1 MQKTIIAFLMLVIT
15 GSLAAQNNPLW
26 MRYPAISPDGNEI
39 VFSYKGDLYK
49 VAADGGNAIP
59 LTMHEAHDYQPVWSR
74 DGKKIAFAS
83 DRFGNFDVFVIS
95 SNGGEAT
102 RLTYHSSND
111 YPFDFSIDNS
121 QVLFGS
127 ARHTVNTNVRF
138 PRGNLFLQ
146 TYTVPVNGGRSVL
159 LSATG
164 MEHAQYN
171 SNGTSIV
178 YQDRKGTED
187 PWRKHQTS
195 SLTRDVWKFDIKE
208 NTYTQLSDYIGED
221 REPLFSNDDQSIYYL
236 SEKNGTQNIFK
247 RTVDGKKETQISS
260 FKDHPVR
267 HLTRSNNNSL
277 CFSWN
282 GEIYLIKND
291 GSPKKIS
298 ININADVKSNT
309 EQILPVNASNGDY
322 AVSPNG
328 KELAFIFRGEVFVT
342 SVEGGITKRI
352 TNTPQQER
360 MVEFSADGKSIFY
373 STERNGSWDIYKSS
387 IVRKEEPYFYASTS
401 LKEEAVLASDK
412 EEFQPSI
419 SPDGKELAY
428 LEDRNT
434 VRVYNLENKL
444 SRTILPAGMNFS
456 YSDGDQSFKWSL
468 DSKWLAIR
476 SGKGRYGSSEVVL
489 YKVDGTDKTGVDLT
503 QSGFQDGGQVFALDG
518 KALLWASDKYG
529 KRPLAYQGARE
540 TDISIMFFD
549 QDSYDRFRLTKEE
562 YALIK
567 EKDDKTKKDSAWKI
581 KDSIAKKQ
589 WLPDFKNIDDRK
601 IRLTQNSMVIG
612 SFALS
617 SDGSKLWYTATTEK
631 NTDLW
636 ELNTRTRETKIIT
649 RVANGAGFIS
659 SVDGKSLYL
668 NSAQG
673 FAKLETESGKITPIT
688 IRGEMVLNPA
698 GERAYIF
705 EHAWR
710 QVKKKFYDPNLHGV
724 NWEMYKMA
732 YSKMLPHINNNY
744 DFQELLSEMLGE
756 LNASHTGGR
765 FSPQNPSGD
774 QTASLGLFYDEFLG
788 GDGLKITEV
797 ITNGPADWANSKIKA
812 GMVIEK
818 IDGEAI
824 TASKDWA
831 QLLNRKA
838 GNNVLVTVSDK
849 ATNARF
855 EEVIKPINGAAEQA
869 LLYTRWVNTMRK
881 MVEELSGGK
890 VGYVHVQ
897 GMNDASYRTVYE
909 EVLGRNAEKEA
920 LIVDTRFNGGGW
932 LHEDLSNFLNGKNY
946 ISFKPYGFS
955 ATGGEPQG
963 KWYKP
968 SCVLMSESN
977 YSDAH
982 TFPYAY
988 RAKEIG
994 KLIGMPVPGTSTSV
1008 WWETQIDPTMVF
1020 GIPMI
1025 GNYGVKEQRALENFQ
1040 LEPDVKVTLPYN
1052 ALINGKDTQ
1061 IEAAVKEMLKT
1072 IKK

>member
-1 MQKTIIAFLMLVIT
+1 
-15 GSLAAQNNPLW
+15 
-26 MRYPAISPDGNEI
+26 
-39 VFSYKGDLYK
+39 
-49 VAADGGNAIP
+49 
-59 LTMHEAHDYQPVWSR
+59 
-74 DGKKIAFAS
+74 
-83 DRFGNFDVFVIS
+83 
-95 SNGGEAT
+95 
-102 RLTYHSSND
+102 
-111 YPFDFSIDNS
+111 
-121 QVLFGS
+121 
-127 ARHTVNTNVRF
+127 
-138 PRGNLFLQ
+138 
-146 TYTVPVNGGRSVL
+146 
-159 LSATG
+159 

-171 SNGTSIV
+171 SNGSSII

-221 REPLFSNDDQSIYYL
+221 REPLFSNDDQYVYYL
-236 SEKNGTQNIFK
+236 SEKKGSQNIFK
-247 RTVDGKKETQISS
+247 RSINGKTETQISF

-282 GEIYLIKND
+282 GEIYTINND
-291 GSPKKIS
+291 GSPKKVN
-298 ININADVKSNT
+298 INISADIKANT
-309 EQILPVNASNGDY
+309 EQIVSVNASNGDY

-342 SVEGGITKRI
+342 SVDGGITKRI

-360 MVEFSADGKSIFY
+360 MVDFSKDGKSIFY

-387 IVRKEEPYFYASTS
+387 IVRKDEAYFYASTI
-401 LKEEAVLASDK
+401 LKEEAILATDK

-434 VRVYNLENKL
+434 VRVYNLDNKS

-456 YSDGDQSFKWSL
+456 YADGDQYYKWSL

-476 SGKGRYGSSEVVL
+476 SGKGRYGSSEVVM
-489 YKVDGTDKTGVDLT
+489 YKVDGSDKTGVDLT
-503 QSGFQDGGQVFALDG
+503 QSGFQDGGQLFALEG
-518 KALLWASDKYG
+518 KALVWATDKYG

-540 TDISIMFFD
+540 TDVSIMFFD
-549 QDSYDRFRLTKEE
+549 QDSYDKFRLSKEE
-562 YALIK
+562 YALLK
-567 EKDDKTKKDSAWKI
+567 EKDDNIKKDSAWKVNN
-581 KDSIAKKQ
+581 SIANKQ

-617 SDGSKLWYTATTEK
+617 ADGSKLWYTATTEK

-649 RVANGAGFIS
+649 RVSNGTGFIS
-659 SVDGKSLYL
+659 STDGKSLYL

-673 FAKLETESGKITPIT
+673 FAKLETETGKIAPIS

-732 YSKMLPHINNNY
+732 YIKMLPHINNNY

-765 FSPQNPSGD
+765 FSPQNPTGD
-774 QTASLGLFYDEFLG
+774 QTASLGMFYDEFSG

-797 ITNGPADWANSKIKA
+797 ITNGPTDLANSKIKA
-812 GMVIEK
+812 GMIIEK

-824 TASKDWA
+824 TATKDWN

-838 GNNVLVTVSDK
+838 GSNVLLSVLDQTGN
-849 ATNARF
+849 TRF
-855 EEVIKPINGAAEQA
+855 EEVVKPINGSAEQA
-869 LLYTRWVNTMRK
+869 LLYNRWVNTMRK

-909 EVLGRNAEKEA
+909 EVLGRNAEKDA

-1040 LEPDVKVTLPYN
+1040 LEPDIKVTLPYK
-1052 ALINGKDTQ
+1052 AFINGKDTQ

-1072 IKK
+1072 IK

>member
-1 MQKTIIAFLMLVIT
+1 MQKTILAFLLLVIT
-15 GSLAAQNNPLW
+15 GSLTAQNNPLW

-49 VAADGGNAIP
+49 VAADGGNAVP

-74 DGKKIAFAS
+74 DGEKIAFAS

-146 TYTVPVNGGRSVL
+146 TYTVPVTGGRSIL

-221 REPLFSNDDQSIYYL
+221 REPLFSNDDQFIYYL
-236 SEKNGTQNIFK
+236 SEKNGSQNIFK
-247 RTVDGKKETQISS
+247 RSVDGKKETQISS

-282 GEIYLIKND
+282 GEIYTIKND
-291 GSPKKIS
+291 GNPKKLT
-298 ININADVKSNT
+298 ININADIKSNT

-342 SVEGGITKRI
+342 SVEGAITKRI

-360 MVEFSADGKSIFY
+360 MVEFSKDGKSIFY

-401 LKEEAVLASDK
+401 IKEDAVLASEK

-434 VRVYNLENKL
+434 VRVYNLENKS

-476 SGKGRYGSSEVVL
+476 SGKGRYGSSEVVM
-489 YKVDGTDKTGVDLT
+489 YKVDGSDKTGVDLT
-503 QSGFQDGGQVFALDG
+503 QSGFQDGGQLFALDG

-540 TDISIMFFD
+540 TDISILFFD
-549 QDSYDRFRLTKEE
+549 QDTYDKFRLTKEE
-562 YALIK
+562 YALLK
-567 EKDDKTKKDSAWKI
+567 EKDDKIKKDSAWKI

-649 RVANGAGFIS
+649 RVANGAGFVS
-659 SVDGKSLYL
+659 SSDGKSLYL
-668 NSAQG
+668 NSSQG
-673 FAKLETESGKITPIT
+673 FAKLETETGKITPIS
-688 IRGEMVLNPA
+688 IRSEMVLNPA

-724 NWEMYKMA
+724 NWEMYKTA

-765 FSPQNPSGD
+765 YSPQNPSGD
-774 QTASLGLFYDEFLG
+774 QTASLGLFYDEFAG
-788 GDGLKITEV
+788 GDGLIITEV

-824 TASKDWA
+824 TATKDWS

-838 GNNVLVTVSDK
+838 GTNVLVSVFDK
-849 ATNARF
+849 MTNARF
-855 EEVIKPINGAAEQA
+855 EEVIKPMNSAAEQA
-869 LLYTRWVNTMRK
+869 LLYTRWVNNMRK

-1040 LEPDVKVTLPYN
+1040 LEPDIKVTLPYKSF
-1052 ALINGKDTQ
+1052 INGKDTQ
-1061 IEAAVKEMLKT
+1061 IEAAVNEMLKT

>member
-1 MQKTIIAFLMLVIT
+1 MQKTIIAFFVLVLT
-15 GSLAAQNNPLW
+15 NSVSAQKNPLW
-26 MRYPAISPDGNEI
+26 LRYPAISPDGTTI
-39 VFSYKGDLYK
+39 VFSYQGDLYK
-49 VAADGGNAIP
+49 VGAEGGNALP

-74 DGKKIAFAS
+74 DGNKIAFAS

-95 SNGGEAT
+95 ASGGEAT

-146 TYTVPVNGGRSVL
+146 TYTVPVTGGRSVL

-171 SNGTSIV
+171 SNGSSII

-208 NTYTQLSDYIGED
+208 NTYRQLSDYIGED
-221 REPLFSNDDQSIYYL
+221 REPLFSNDDQYVYYL
-236 SEKNGTQNIFK
+236 SEKKGSQNIFK
-247 RTVDGKKETQISS
+247 RSINGKTETQISF

-282 GEIYLIKND
+282 GEIYTINND
-291 GSPKKIS
+291 GSPKKVN
-298 ININADVKSNT
+298 INISADIKANT
-309 EQILPVNASNGDY
+309 EQIVSVNASNGDY

-342 SVEGGITKRI
+342 SVDGGITKRI

-360 MVEFSADGKSIFY
+360 MVDFSKDGKSIFY

-387 IVRKEEPYFYASTS
+387 IVRKDEAYFYASTI
-401 LKEEAVLASDK
+401 LKEEAILATDK

-434 VRVYNLENKL
+434 VRVYNLDNKS

-456 YSDGDQSFKWSL
+456 YADGDQYYKWSL

-476 SGKGRYGSSEVVL
+476 SGKGRYGSSEVVM
-489 YKVDGTDKTGVDLT
+489 YKVDGSDKTGVDLT
-503 QSGFQDGGQVFALDG
+503 QSGFQDGGQLFALEG
-518 KALLWASDKYG
+518 KALVWATDKYG

-540 TDISIMFFD
+540 TDVSIMFFD
-549 QDSYDRFRLTKEE
+549 QDSYDKFRLSKEE
-562 YALIK
+562 YALLK
-567 EKDDKTKKDSAWKI
+567 EKDDNIKKDSAWKVNN
-581 KDSIAKKQ
+581 SIANKQ

-617 SDGSKLWYTATTEK
+617 ADGSKLWYTATTEK

-649 RVANGAGFIS
+649 RVSNGTGFIS
-659 SVDGKSLYL
+659 STDGKSLYL

-673 FAKLETESGKITPIT
+673 FAKLETETGKIAPIS

-732 YSKMLPHINNNY
+732 YIKMLPHINNNY

-765 FSPQNPSGD
+765 FSPQNPTGD
-774 QTASLGLFYDEFLG
+774 QTASLGMFYDEFSG

-797 ITNGPADWANSKIKA
+797 ITNGPTDLANSKIKA
-812 GMVIEK
+812 GMIIEK

-824 TASKDWA
+824 TATKDWN

-838 GNNVLVTVSDK
+838 GSNVLLSVLDQTGN
-849 ATNARF
+849 TRF
-855 EEVIKPINGAAEQA
+855 EEVVKPINGSAEQA
-869 LLYTRWVNTMRK
+869 LLYNRWVNTMRK

-909 EVLGRNAEKEA
+909 EVLGRNAEKDA

-1040 LEPDVKVTLPYN
+1040 LEPDIKVTLPYK
-1052 ALINGKDTQ
+1052 AFINGKDTQ

-1072 IKK
+1072 IK

>member
-1 MQKTIIAFLMLVIT
+1 MQKTIIAFFVLVLT
-15 GSLAAQNNPLW
+15 SSLSAQKNPLW
-26 MRYPAISPDGNEI
+26 LRYPAISPDGTTI
-39 VFSYKGDLYK
+39 VFSYQGDLYK
-49 VAADGGNAIP
+49 VGAEGGNALP

-74 DGKKIAFAS
+74 DGNKIAFAS

-95 SNGGEAT
+95 ASGGEAT

-146 TYTVPVNGGRSVL
+146 TYTVPVTGGRSVL

-171 SNGTSIV
+171 SNGSSII

-221 REPLFSNDDQSIYYL
+221 REPLFSNDDQYVYYL
-236 SEKNGTQNIFK
+236 SEKKGSQNIFK
-247 RTVDGKKETQISS
+247 RSINGKTETQISF

-282 GEIYLIKND
+282 GEIYTINND
-291 GSPKKIS
+291 GSPKKVN
-298 ININADVKSNT
+298 INISADIKANT
-309 EQILPVNASNGDY
+309 EQIVSVNASNGDY

-342 SVEGGITKRI
+342 SVDGGITKRI

-360 MVEFSADGKSIFY
+360 MVDFSKDGKSIFY

-387 IVRKEEPYFYASTS
+387 IVRKDEAYFYASTI
-401 LKEEAVLASDK
+401 LKEEAILATDK

-434 VRVYNLENKL
+434 VRVYNLDNKS

-456 YSDGDQSFKWSL
+456 YADGDQYYKWSL

-476 SGKGRYGSSEVVL
+476 SGKGRYGSSEVVM
-489 YKVDGTDKTGVDLT
+489 YKVDGSDKTGVDLT
-503 QSGFQDGGQVFALDG
+503 QSGFQDGGQLFALEG
-518 KALLWASDKYG
+518 KALVWATDKYG

-540 TDISIMFFD
+540 TDVSIMFFD
-549 QDSYDRFRLTKEE
+549 QDSYDKFRLSKEE
-562 YALIK
+562 YALLK
-567 EKDDKTKKDSAWKI
+567 EKDDNIKKDSAWKVNN
-581 KDSIAKKQ
+581 SIANKQ

-617 SDGSKLWYTATTEK
+617 ADGSKLWYTATTEK

-649 RVANGAGFIS
+649 RVSNGTGFIS
-659 SVDGKSLYL
+659 STDGKSLYL

-673 FAKLETESGKITPIT
+673 FAKLETETGKIAPIS

-732 YSKMLPHINNNY
+732 YIKMLPHINNNY

-765 FSPQNPSGD
+765 FSPQNPTGD
-774 QTASLGLFYDEFLG
+774 QTASLGMFYDEFSG

-797 ITNGPADWANSKIKA
+797 ITNGPTDLANSKIKA
-812 GMVIEK
+812 GMIIEK

-824 TASKDWA
+824 TATKDWN

-838 GNNVLVTVSDK
+838 GSNVLLSVLDQTGN
-849 ATNARF
+849 TRF
-855 EEVIKPINGAAEQA
+855 EEVVKPINGSAEQA
-869 LLYTRWVNTMRK
+869 LLYNRWVNTMRK

-909 EVLGRNAEKEA
+909 EVLGRNAEKDA

-1040 LEPDVKVTLPYN
+1040 LEPDIKVTLPYK
-1052 ALINGKDTQ
+1052 AFINGKDTQ

-1072 IKK
+1072 IK

>member
-1 MQKTIIAFLMLVIT
+1 MQKTIIAFFVLVLT
-15 GSLAAQNNPLW
+15 NSVSAQKNPLW
-26 MRYPAISPDGNEI
+26 LRYPAISPDGTTI
-39 VFSYKGDLYK
+39 VFSYQGDLYK
-49 VAADGGNAIP
+49 VGADGGNALP

-74 DGKKIAFAS
+74 DGNKIAFAS

-95 SNGGEAT
+95 ASGGEAT

-146 TYTVPVNGGRSVL
+146 TYTVPVTGGRSVL

-171 SNGTSIV
+171 SNGSSII

-221 REPLFSNDDQSIYYL
+221 REPLFSNDDQYVYYL
-236 SEKNGTQNIFK
+236 SEKKGSQNIFK
-247 RTVDGKKETQISS
+247 RSINGKTETQISF

-282 GEIYLIKND
+282 GEIYTINND
-291 GSPKKIS
+291 GSPKKVN
-298 ININADVKSNT
+298 INISADIKANT
-309 EQILPVNASNGDY
+309 EQIVSVNASNGDY

-342 SVEGGITKRI
+342 SVDGGITKRI

-360 MVEFSADGKSIFY
+360 MVDFSKDGKSIFY

-387 IVRKEEPYFYASTS
+387 IVRKDEAYFYASTI
-401 LKEEAVLASDK
+401 LKEEAILATDK

-434 VRVYNLENKL
+434 VRVYNLDNKS

-456 YSDGDQSFKWSL
+456 YADGDQYYKWSL

-476 SGKGRYGSSEVVL
+476 SGKGRYGSSEVVM
-489 YKVDGTDKTGVDLT
+489 YKVDGSDKTGVDLT
-503 QSGFQDGGQVFALDG
+503 QSGFQDGGQLFALEG
-518 KALLWASDKYG
+518 KALVWATDKYG

-540 TDISIMFFD
+540 TDVSIMFFD
-549 QDSYDRFRLTKEE
+549 QDSYDKFRLSKEE
-562 YALIK
+562 YALLK
-567 EKDDKTKKDSAWKI
+567 EKDDNIKKDSAWKVNN
-581 KDSIAKKQ
+581 SIANKQ

-617 SDGSKLWYTATTEK
+617 ADGSKLWYTATTEK

-649 RVANGAGFIS
+649 RVSNGAGFIS
-659 SVDGKSLYL
+659 STDGKSLYL

-673 FAKLETESGKITPIT
+673 FAKLETETGKIAPIS

-732 YSKMLPHINNNY
+732 YIKMLPHINNNY

-765 FSPQNPSGD
+765 FSPQNPTGD
-774 QTASLGLFYDEFLG
+774 QTASLGMFYDEFSG

-797 ITNGPADWANSKIKA
+797 ITNGPTDLANSKIKA
-812 GMVIEK
+812 GMIIEK

-824 TASKDWA
+824 TATKDWN

-838 GNNVLVTVSDK
+838 GSNVLLSVLDQTGN
-849 ATNARF
+849 TRF
-855 EEVIKPINGAAEQA
+855 EEVVKPINGAAEQA
-869 LLYTRWVNTMRK
+869 LLYNRWVNTMRK

-909 EVLGRNAEKEA
+909 EVLGRNAEKDA

-1008 WWETQIDPTMVF
+1008 WWEIQIDPTMVF

-1040 LEPDVKVTLPYN
+1040 LEPDIKVTLPYK
-1052 ALINGKDTQ
+1052 AFINGKDTQ

-1072 IKK
+1072 IK

>member
-26 MRYPAISPDGNEI
+26 MRYPAISPDGTTI
-39 VFSYKGDLYK
+39 VFSYQGDLYK
-49 VAADGGNAIP
+49 VAADGGNALP
-59 LTMHEAHDYQPVWSR
+59 LTTHEAHDYQPVWSR

-95 SNGGEAT
+95 SSGGEAT

-138 PRGNLFLQ
+138 PRGSLFLQ
-146 TYTVPVNGGRSVL
+146 TYTVPVNGGRSILV
-159 LSATG
+159 SATG
-164 MEHAQYN
+164 MEHAQFN
-171 SNGTSIV
+171 SNGTSII

-221 REPLFSNDDQSIYYL
+221 REPLFSNDDQFIYYL

-247 RTVDGKKETQISS
+247 RTIDGKKETQISS

-267 HLTRSNNNSL
+267 HLTRSSNNSL

-282 GEIYLIKND
+282 GEIYTIKND
-291 GSPKKIS
+291 GNPKKVN
-298 ININADVKSNT
+298 INISADIKANT
-309 EQILPVNASNGDY
+309 EQIVSVNASNGDY

-342 SVEGGITKRI
+342 SVDGGITKRI

-360 MVEFSADGKSIFY
+360 MVDFSKDGKSIFY

-387 IVRKEEPYFYASTS
+387 IVRKEEPYFYASTI
-401 LKEEAVLASDK
+401 LKEDAILATDK

-419 SPDGKELAY
+419 SPDGKELAF

-434 VRVYNLENKL
+434 VRVYNLDNK
-444 SRTILPAGMNFS
+444 STRTILPAGMNFS
-456 YSDGDQSFKWSL
+456 YSDGDQSYKWSL

-476 SGKGRYGSSEVVL
+476 SGKGRYGSSEVMI
-489 YKVDGTDKTGVDLT
+489 YKADGSDKTGVDLT
-503 QSGFQDGGQVFALDG
+503 QSGFQDGGQLFALEG
-518 KALLWASDKYG
+518 KAMVWATDKYG

-540 TDISIMFFD
+540 TDVSIMFFD
-549 QDSYDRFRLTKEE
+549 QDSYDKFRLTKEE
-562 YALIK
+562 YALLK
-567 EKDDKTKKDSAWKI
+567 EKDDKIKKDSAWKI
-581 KDSIAKKQ
+581 KDSIANKQ

-617 SDGSKLWYTATTEK
+617 TDGSKLWYTATTEK

-649 RVANGAGFIS
+649 RVSNGAGFIS
-659 SVDGKSLYL
+659 SPDGKSLYL
-668 NSAQG
+668 NSSQG
-673 FAKLETESGKITPIT
+673 FAKLETETGKITPIS
-688 IRGEMVLNPA
+688 IRGEMVLNAA

-724 NWEMYKMA
+724 NWEMYKIA
-732 YSKMLPHINNNY
+732 YNKMLPHINNNY

-765 FSPQNPSGD
+765 YSPQNPAGD
-774 QTASLGLFYDEFLG
+774 QTASLGMFYDEFIG

-797 ITNGPADWANSKIKA
+797 ITNGPTDLANSKIKA
-812 GMVIEK
+812 GMIIEK
-818 IDGEAI
+818 IDGEAV
-824 TASKDWA
+824 TSTKDWN

-838 GNNVLVTVSDK
+838 GNNVLLSVLDQTRN
-849 ATNARF
+849 TRF
-855 EEVIKPINGAAEQA
+855 EEVVKPINGAAEQA
-869 LLYTRWVNTMRK
+869 LLYNRWVNTMRK

-909 EVLGRNAEKEA
+909 EVLGRNAEKDA

-932 LHEDLSNFLNGKNY
+932 LHEDLSNFLNGKKY
-946 ISFKPYGFS
+946 INFKPYGFS

-1040 LEPDVKVTLPYN
+1040 LEPDIKVTLPYN
-1052 ALINGKDTQ
+1052 AFINGKDTQ
-1061 IEAAVKEMLKT
+1061 IETAVKEMLKT
-1072 IKK
+1072 IK

>member
-1 MQKTIIAFLMLVIT
+1 MQKTIIAFFVLVLT
-15 GSLAAQNNPLW
+15 NSVSAQKNPLW
-26 MRYPAISPDGNEI
+26 LRYPAISPDGTTI
-39 VFSYKGDLYK
+39 VFSYQGDLYK
-49 VAADGGNAIP
+49 VGAEGGNALP

-74 DGKKIAFAS
+74 DGNKIAFAS

-95 SNGGEAT
+95 ASGGEAT

-146 TYTVPVNGGRSVL
+146 TYTVPVTGGRSVL

-171 SNGTSIV
+171 SNGSSII

-195 SLTRDVWKFDIKE
+195 SLTRDVWIFDIKE
-208 NTYTQLSDYIGED
+208 NTYRQLSDYIGED
-221 REPLFSNDDQSIYYL
+221 REPLFSNDDQYVYYL
-236 SEKNGTQNIFK
+236 SEKKGSQNIFK
-247 RTVDGKKETQISS
+247 RSINGKTETQISF

-282 GEIYLIKND
+282 GEIYTINND
-291 GSPKKIS
+291 GSPKKVN
-298 ININADVKSNT
+298 INISADIKANT
-309 EQILPVNASNGDY
+309 EQIVSVNASNGDY

-342 SVEGGITKRI
+342 SVDGGITKRI

-360 MVEFSADGKSIFY
+360 MVDFSKDGKSIFY

-387 IVRKEEPYFYASTS
+387 IVRKDEAYFYASTI
-401 LKEEAVLASDK
+401 LKEEAILATDK

-434 VRVYNLENKL
+434 VRVYNLDNKS

-456 YSDGDQSFKWSL
+456 YADGDQYYKWSL

-476 SGKGRYGSSEVVL
+476 SGKGRYGSSEVVM
-489 YKVDGTDKTGVDLT
+489 YKVDGSDKTGVDLT
-503 QSGFQDGGQVFALDG
+503 QSGFQDGGQLFALEG
-518 KALLWASDKYG
+518 KALVWATDKYG

-540 TDISIMFFD
+540 TDVSIMFFD
-549 QDSYDRFRLTKEE
+549 QDSYDKFRLSKEE
-562 YALIK
+562 YALLK
-567 EKDDKTKKDSAWKI
+567 EKDDNIKKDSAWKVNN
-581 KDSIAKKQ
+581 SIANKQ

-617 SDGSKLWYTATTEK
+617 ADGSKLWYTATTEK

-649 RVANGAGFIS
+649 RVSNGAGFIS
-659 SVDGKSLYL
+659 STDGKSLYL
-668 NSAQG
+668 SSAQG
-673 FAKLETESGKITPIT
+673 FAKLETETGKIAPIS

-732 YSKMLPHINNNY
+732 YIKMLPHINNNY

-765 FSPQNPSGD
+765 FSPQNPTGD
-774 QTASLGLFYDEFLG
+774 QTASLGMFYDEFSG

-797 ITNGPADWANSKIKA
+797 ITNGPTDLANSKIKA
-812 GMVIEK
+812 GMIIEK

-824 TASKDWA
+824 TATKDWN

-838 GNNVLVTVSDK
+838 GSNVLLSVLDQTGN
-849 ATNARF
+849 TRF
-855 EEVIKPINGAAEQA
+855 EEVVKPINGSAEQA
-869 LLYTRWVNTMRK
+869 LLYNRWVNTMRK

-909 EVLGRNAEKEA
+909 EVLGRNAEKDA

-1040 LEPDVKVTLPYN
+1040 LEPDIKVTLPYK
-1052 ALINGKDTQ
+1052 AFINGKDTQ

-1072 IKK
+1072 IK

>member
-1 MQKTIIAFLMLVIT
+1 MQKTIIAFFVLVLT
-15 GSLAAQNNPLW
+15 SSVSAQKNPLW
-26 MRYPAISPDGNEI
+26 LRYPAISPDGTTI
-39 VFSYKGDLYK
+39 VFSYQGDLYK
-49 VAADGGNAIP
+49 VGADGGNALP

-95 SNGGEAT
+95 ASGGEAA

-146 TYTVPVNGGRSVL
+146 TYTVPVTGGRSVL

-171 SNGTSIV
+171 SNGSSII

-221 REPLFSNDDQSIYYL
+221 REPLFSNDDQYVYYL
-236 SEKNGTQNIFK
+236 SEKKGSQNIFK
-247 RTVDGKKETQISS
+247 RSINGKTETQISF
-260 FKDHPVR
+260 FKDHPLR

-282 GEIYLIKND
+282 GEIYTINND
-291 GSPKKIS
+291 GSPKKVN
-298 ININADVKSNT
+298 INISADIKANT
-309 EQILPVNASNGDY
+309 EQIVSVNASNGDY

-342 SVEGGITKRI
+342 SVDGGITKRI

-360 MVEFSADGKSIFY
+360 MVDFSKDGKSIFY

-387 IVRKEEPYFYASTS
+387 IVRKDEAYFYASTI
-401 LKEEAVLASDK
+401 LKEEAILATDK

-434 VRVYNLENKL
+434 VRVYNLDNKS

-456 YSDGDQSFKWSL
+456 YADGDQYYKWSL

-476 SGKGRYGSSEVVL
+476 SGKGRYGSSEVVM
-489 YKVDGTDKTGVDLT
+489 YKVDGSDKTGVDLT
-503 QSGFQDGGQVFALDG
+503 QSGFQDGGQLFALEG
-518 KALLWASDKYG
+518 KALVWATDKYG

-540 TDISIMFFD
+540 TDVSIMFFD
-549 QDSYDRFRLTKEE
+549 QDSYDKFRLSKEE
-562 YALIK
+562 YALLK
-567 EKDDKTKKDSAWKI
+567 EKDDNIKKDSAWKVNN
-581 KDSIAKKQ
+581 SIANKQ

-617 SDGSKLWYTATTEK
+617 ADGSKLWYTATTEK

-649 RVANGAGFIS
+649 RVSNGAGFIS
-659 SVDGKSLYL
+659 STDGKSLYL
-668 NSAQG
+668 SSAQG
-673 FAKLETESGKITPIT
+673 FAKLETETGKIAPIS

-732 YSKMLPHINNNY
+732 YIKMLPHINNNY

-765 FSPQNPSGD
+765 FSPQNPTGD
-774 QTASLGLFYDEFLG
+774 QTASLGMFYDEFSG

-797 ITNGPADWANSKIKA
+797 ITNGPTDLANSKIKA
-812 GMVIEK
+812 GMIIEK

-824 TASKDWA
+824 TATKDWN

-838 GNNVLVTVSDK
+838 GSNVLLSVLDQTGN
-849 ATNARF
+849 TRF
-855 EEVIKPINGAAEQA
+855 EEVVKPINGSAEQA
-869 LLYTRWVNTMRK
+869 LLYNRWVNTMRK

-909 EVLGRNAEKEA
+909 EVLGRNAEKDA

-1040 LEPDVKVTLPYN
+1040 LEPDIKVTLPYK
-1052 ALINGKDTQ
+1052 AFINGKDTQ

-1072 IKK
+1072 IK

>member
-1 MQKTIIAFLMLVIT
+1 MQKTIIAFFVLVLT
-15 GSLAAQNNPLW
+15 NSVSAQKNPLW
-26 MRYPAISPDGNEI
+26 LRYPAISPDGTTI
-39 VFSYKGDLYK
+39 VFSYQGDLYK
-49 VAADGGNAIP
+49 VGAEGGNALP

-74 DGKKIAFAS
+74 DGNKIAFAS

-95 SNGGEAT
+95 ASGGEAT

-146 TYTVPVNGGRSVL
+146 TYTVPVTGGRSVL

-171 SNGTSIV
+171 SNGSSII

-195 SLTRDVWKFDIKE
+195 SLTRDVWIFDIKE

-221 REPLFSNDDQSIYYL
+221 REPLFSNDDQYVYYL
-236 SEKNGTQNIFK
+236 SEKKGSQNIFK
-247 RTVDGKKETQISS
+247 RSINGKTETQISF

-282 GEIYLIKND
+282 GEIYTINND
-291 GSPKKIS
+291 GSPKKVN
-298 ININADVKSNT
+298 INISADIKANT
-309 EQILPVNASNGDY
+309 EQIVSVNASNGDY

-342 SVEGGITKRI
+342 SVDGGITKRI

-360 MVEFSADGKSIFY
+360 MVDFSKDGKSIFY

-387 IVRKEEPYFYASTS
+387 IVRKDEAYFYASTI
-401 LKEEAVLASDK
+401 LKEEAILATDK

-434 VRVYNLENKL
+434 VRVYNLDNKS

-456 YSDGDQSFKWSL
+456 YADGDQYYKWSL

-476 SGKGRYGSSEVVL
+476 SGKGRYGSSEVVM
-489 YKVDGTDKTGVDLT
+489 YKVDGSDKTGVDLT
-503 QSGFQDGGQVFALDG
+503 QSGFQDGGQLFALEG
-518 KALLWASDKYG
+518 KALVWATDKYG

-540 TDISIMFFD
+540 TDVSIMFFD
-549 QDSYDRFRLTKEE
+549 QDSYDKFRLSKEE
-562 YALIK
+562 YALLK
-567 EKDDKTKKDSAWKI
+567 EKDDNIKKDSAWKVNN
-581 KDSIAKKQ
+581 SIANKQ

-617 SDGSKLWYTATTEK
+617 ADGSKLWYTATTEK

-649 RVANGAGFIS
+649 RVSNGTGFIS
-659 SVDGKSLYL
+659 STDGKSLYL
-668 NSAQG
+668 SSAQG
-673 FAKLETESGKITPIT
+673 FAKLETETGKIAPIS

-732 YSKMLPHINNNY
+732 YIKMLPHINNNY

-765 FSPQNPSGD
+765 FSPQNPTGD
-774 QTASLGLFYDEFLG
+774 QTASLGMFYDEFSG

-797 ITNGPADWANSKIKA
+797 ITNGPTDLANSKIKA
-812 GMVIEK
+812 GMIIEK

-824 TASKDWA
+824 TATKDWN

-838 GNNVLVTVSDK
+838 GSNVLLSVLDQTGN
-849 ATNARF
+849 TRF
-855 EEVIKPINGAAEQA
+855 EEVVKPINGSAEQA
-869 LLYTRWVNTMRK
+869 LLYNRWVNTMRK

-909 EVLGRNAEKEA
+909 EVLGRNAEKDA

-1040 LEPDVKVTLPYN
+1040 LEPDIKVTLPYK
-1052 ALINGKDTQ
+1052 AFINGKDTQ

-1072 IKK
+1072 IK

>member
-1020 GIPMI
+1020 GIPMV

>member
-1 MQKTIIAFLMLVIT
+1 MQKTIIAFFVLVLT
-15 GSLAAQNNPLW
+15 SSLSAQKNPLW
-26 MRYPAISPDGNEI
+26 LRYPAISPDGTTI
-39 VFSYKGDLYK
+39 VFSYQGDLYK
-49 VAADGGNAIP
+49 VGADGGNALP

-74 DGKKIAFAS
+74 DGNKIAFAS

-95 SNGGEAT
+95 ASGGEAT

-146 TYTVPVNGGRSVL
+146 TYTVPVTGGRSVL

-171 SNGTSIV
+171 SNGSSII

-221 REPLFSNDDQSIYYL
+221 REPLFSNDDQYVYYL
-236 SEKNGTQNIFK
+236 SEKKGSQNIFK
-247 RTVDGKKETQISS
+247 RSINGKTETQISF

-282 GEIYLIKND
+282 GEIYTINND
-291 GSPKKIS
+291 GSPKKVN
-298 ININADVKSNT
+298 INISADIKANT
-309 EQILPVNASNGDY
+309 EQIVSVNASNGDY

-342 SVEGGITKRI
+342 SVDGGITKRI

-360 MVEFSADGKSIFY
+360 MVDFSKDGKSIFY

-387 IVRKEEPYFYASTS
+387 IVRKDEAYFYASTI
-401 LKEEAVLASDK
+401 LKEEAILATDK

-434 VRVYNLENKL
+434 VRVYNLDNKS

-456 YSDGDQSFKWSL
+456 YADGDQYYKWSL

-476 SGKGRYGSSEVVL
+476 SGKGRYGSSEVVM
-489 YKVDGTDKTGVDLT
+489 YKVDGSDKTGVDLT
-503 QSGFQDGGQVFALDG
+503 QSGFQDGGQLFALEG
-518 KALLWASDKYG
+518 KALVWATDKYG

-540 TDISIMFFD
+540 TDVSIMFFD
-549 QDSYDRFRLTKEE
+549 QDSYDKFRLSKEE
-562 YALIK
+562 YALLK
-567 EKDDKTKKDSAWKI
+567 EKDDNIKKDSAWKVNN
-581 KDSIAKKQ
+581 SIANKQ

-617 SDGSKLWYTATTEK
+617 ADGSKLWYTATTEK

-649 RVANGAGFIS
+649 RVSNGAGFIS
-659 SVDGKSLYL
+659 STDGKSLYL
-668 NSAQG
+668 SSAQG
-673 FAKLETESGKITPIT
+673 FAKLETETGKIAPIS

-732 YSKMLPHINNNY
+732 YIKMLPHINNNY

-765 FSPQNPSGD
+765 FSPQNPTGD
-774 QTASLGLFYDEFLG
+774 QTASLGMFYDEFSG

-797 ITNGPADWANSKIKA
+797 ITNGPTDLANSKIKA
-812 GMVIEK
+812 GMIIEK

-824 TASKDWA
+824 TATKDWN

-838 GNNVLVTVSDK
+838 GSNVLLSVLDQTGN
-849 ATNARF
+849 TRF
-855 EEVIKPINGAAEQA
+855 EEVVKPINGAAEQA
-869 LLYTRWVNTMRK
+869 LLYNRWVNTMRK

-909 EVLGRNAEKEA
+909 EVLGRNAEKDA

-1040 LEPDVKVTLPYN
+1040 LEPDIKVTLPYK
-1052 ALINGKDTQ
+1052 AFINGKDTQ

-1072 IKK
+1072 IK

>member
-1 MQKTIIAFLMLVIT
+1 MQKTIIAFFVLVLT
-15 GSLAAQNNPLW
+15 NSVSAQKNPLW
-26 MRYPAISPDGNEI
+26 LRYPAISPDGTTI
-39 VFSYKGDLYK
+39 VFSYQGDLYK
-49 VAADGGNAIP
+49 VGAEGGNALP

-74 DGKKIAFAS
+74 DGNKIAFAS

-95 SNGGEAT
+95 ASGGEAT

-146 TYTVPVNGGRSVL
+146 TYTVPVTGGRSVL

-171 SNGTSIV
+171 SNGSSII

-221 REPLFSNDDQSIYYL
+221 REPLFSNDDQYVYYL
-236 SEKNGTQNIFK
+236 SEKKGSQNIFK
-247 RTVDGKKETQISS
+247 RSINGKTETQISF

-282 GEIYLIKND
+282 GEIYTINND
-291 GSPKKIS
+291 GSPKKVN
-298 ININADVKSNT
+298 INISADIKANT
-309 EQILPVNASNGDY
+309 EQIVSVNASNGDY

-342 SVEGGITKRI
+342 SVDGGITKRI

-360 MVEFSADGKSIFY
+360 MVDFSKDGKSIFY

-387 IVRKEEPYFYASTS
+387 IVRKDEAYFYASTI
-401 LKEEAVLASDK
+401 LKEEAILATDK

-434 VRVYNLENKL
+434 VRVYNLDNKS

-456 YSDGDQSFKWSL
+456 YADGDQYYKWSL

-476 SGKGRYGSSEVVL
+476 SGKGRYGSSEVVM
-489 YKVDGTDKTGVDLT
+489 YKVDGSDKTGVDLT
-503 QSGFQDGGQVFALDG
+503 QSGFQDGGQLFALEG
-518 KALLWASDKYG
+518 KALVWATDKYG

-540 TDISIMFFD
+540 TDVSIMFFD
-549 QDSYDRFRLTKEE
+549 QDSYDKFRLSKEE
-562 YALIK
+562 YALLK
-567 EKDDKTKKDSAWKI
+567 EKDDNIKKDSAWKVNN
-581 KDSIAKKQ
+581 SIANKQ

-617 SDGSKLWYTATTEK
+617 ADGSKLWYTATTEK

-649 RVANGAGFIS
+649 RVSNGTGFIS
-659 SVDGKSLYL
+659 STDGKSLYL

-673 FAKLETESGKITPIT
+673 FAKLETETGKIAPIS

-732 YSKMLPHINNNY
+732 YIKMLPHINNNY

-765 FSPQNPSGD
+765 FSPQNPTGD
-774 QTASLGLFYDEFLG
+774 QTASLGMFYDEFSG

-797 ITNGPADWANSKIKA
+797 ITNGPTDLANSKIKA
-812 GMVIEK
+812 GMIIEK

-824 TASKDWA
+824 TATKDWN

-838 GNNVLVTVSDK
+838 GSNVLLSVLDQTGN
-849 ATNARF
+849 TRF
-855 EEVIKPINGAAEQA
+855 EEVVKPINGSAEQA
-869 LLYTRWVNTMRK
+869 LLYNRWVNTMRK

-909 EVLGRNAEKEA
+909 EVLGRNAEKDA

-1040 LEPDVKVTLPYN
+1040 LEPDIKVTLPYK
-1052 ALINGKDTQ
+1052 AFINGKDTQ

-1072 IKK
+1072 IK

>member
-1 MQKTIIAFLMLVIT
+1 MQKTIIAFFVLVLT
-15 GSLAAQNNPLW
+15 SSVSAQKNPLW
-26 MRYPAISPDGNEI
+26 LRYPAISPDGTTI
-39 VFSYKGDLYK
+39 VFSYQGDLYK
-49 VAADGGNAIP
+49 VGADGGNALP

-95 SNGGEAT
+95 ASGGEAA

-146 TYTVPVNGGRSVL
+146 TYTVPVTGGRSVL

-171 SNGTSIV
+171 SNGSSII

-221 REPLFSNDDQSIYYL
+221 REPLFSNDDQYVYYL
-236 SEKNGTQNIFK
+236 SEKKGSQNIFK
-247 RTVDGKKETQISS
+247 RSINGKTETQISF

-282 GEIYLIKND
+282 GEIYTINND
-291 GSPKKIS
+291 GSPKKVN
-298 ININADVKSNT
+298 INISADIKANT
-309 EQILPVNASNGDY
+309 EQIVSVNASNGDY

-342 SVEGGITKRI
+342 SVDGGITKRI

-360 MVEFSADGKSIFY
+360 MVDFSKDGKSIFY

-387 IVRKEEPYFYASTS
+387 IVRKDEAYFYASTI
-401 LKEEAVLASDK
+401 LKEEAILATDK

-434 VRVYNLENKL
+434 VRVYNLDNKS

-456 YSDGDQSFKWSL
+456 YADGDQYYKWSL

-476 SGKGRYGSSEVVL
+476 SGKGRYGSSEVVM
-489 YKVDGTDKTGVDLT
+489 YKVDGSDKTGVDLT
-503 QSGFQDGGQVFALDG
+503 QSGFQDGGQLFALEG
-518 KALLWASDKYG
+518 KALVWATDKYG

-540 TDISIMFFD
+540 TDVSIMFFD
-549 QDSYDRFRLTKEE
+549 QDSYDKFRLSKEE
-562 YALIK
+562 YALLK
-567 EKDDKTKKDSAWKI
+567 EKDDNIKKDSAWKVNN
-581 KDSIAKKQ
+581 SIANKQ

-617 SDGSKLWYTATTEK
+617 ADGSKLWYTATTEK

-649 RVANGAGFIS
+649 RVSNGAGFIS
-659 SVDGKSLYL
+659 STDGKSLYL
-668 NSAQG
+668 SSAQG
-673 FAKLETESGKITPIT
+673 FAKLETETGKIAPIS

-732 YSKMLPHINNNY
+732 YIKMLPHINNNY

-765 FSPQNPSGD
+765 FSPQNPTGD
-774 QTASLGLFYDEFLG
+774 QTASLGMFYDEFSG

-797 ITNGPADWANSKIKA
+797 ITNGPTDLANSKIKA
-812 GMVIEK
+812 GMIIEK

-824 TASKDWA
+824 TATKDWN

-838 GNNVLVTVSDK
+838 GSNVLLSVLDQTGN
-849 ATNARF
+849 TRF
-855 EEVIKPINGAAEQA
+855 EEVVKPINGSAEQA
-869 LLYTRWVNTMRK
+869 LLYNRWVNTMRK

-909 EVLGRNAEKEA
+909 EVLGRNAEKDA

-1040 LEPDVKVTLPYN
+1040 LEPDIKVTLPYK
-1052 ALINGKDTQ
+1052 AFINGKDTQ

-1072 IKK
+1072 IK

>member
-1 MQKTIIAFLMLVIT
+1 MQKTIIAFFVLVLT
-15 GSLAAQNNPLW
+15 SSVSAQKNPLW
-26 MRYPAISPDGNEI
+26 LRYPAISPDGTTI
-39 VFSYKGDLYK
+39 VFSYQGDLYK
-49 VAADGGNAIP
+49 VGADGGNALP

-74 DGKKIAFAS
+74 DGNKIAFAS

-95 SNGGEAT
+95 ASGGEAT

-146 TYTVPVNGGRSVL
+146 TYTVPVTGGRSVL

-171 SNGTSIV
+171 SNGSSII

-221 REPLFSNDDQSIYYL
+221 REPLFSNDDQYLYYL
-236 SEKNGTQNIFK
+236 SEKKGSQNIFK
-247 RTVDGKKETQISS
+247 RSINGKTETQISF

-282 GEIYLIKND
+282 GEIYTINND
-291 GSPKKIS
+291 GSPKKVN
-298 ININADVKSNT
+298 INISADIKANT
-309 EQILPVNASNGDY
+309 EQIVSVNASNGDY

-342 SVEGGITKRI
+342 SVDGGITKRI

-360 MVEFSADGKSIFY
+360 MVDFSKDGKSIFY

-387 IVRKEEPYFYASTS
+387 IVRKDEAYFYASTI
-401 LKEEAVLASDK
+401 LKEEAILATDK

-434 VRVYNLENKL
+434 VRIYNLDNKS

-456 YSDGDQSFKWSL
+456 YADGDQYYKWSL

-476 SGKGRYGSSEVVL
+476 SGKGRYGSSEVVM
-489 YKVDGTDKTGVDLT
+489 YKVDGSDKTGVDLT
-503 QSGFQDGGQVFALDG
+503 QSGFQDGGQLFALEG
-518 KALLWASDKYG
+518 KALVWATDKYG

-540 TDISIMFFD
+540 TDVSIMFFD
-549 QDSYDRFRLTKEE
+549 QDSYDKFRLSKEE
-562 YALIK
+562 YALLK
-567 EKDDKTKKDSAWKI
+567 EKDDNIKKDSAWKVNN
-581 KDSIAKKQ
+581 SIANKQ

-617 SDGSKLWYTATTEK
+617 ADGSKLWYTATTEK

-649 RVANGAGFIS
+649 RVSNGAGFIS
-659 SVDGKSLYL
+659 STDGKSLYL

-673 FAKLETESGKITPIT
+673 FAKLETETGKIAPIS

-732 YSKMLPHINNNY
+732 YIKMLPHINNNY

-765 FSPQNPSGD
+765 FSPQNPTGD
-774 QTASLGLFYDEFLG
+774 QTASLGMFYDEFSG

-797 ITNGPADWANSKIKA
+797 ITNGPTDLANSKIKA
-812 GMVIEK
+812 GMIIEK

-824 TASKDWA
+824 TATKDWN

-838 GNNVLVTVSDK
+838 GSNVLLSVLDQTGN
-849 ATNARF
+849 TRF
-855 EEVIKPINGAAEQA
+855 EEVVKPINGAAEQA
-869 LLYTRWVNTMRK
+869 LLYNRWVNTMRK

-909 EVLGRNAEKEA
+909 EVLGRNAEKDA

-1040 LEPDVKVTLPYN
+1040 LEPDIKVTLPYK
-1052 ALINGKDTQ
+1052 AFINGKDTQ

-1072 IKK
+1072 IK

>member
-1 MQKTIIAFLMLVIT
+1 MQKTIIAFFVLVLT
-15 GSLAAQNNPLW
+15 SSVSAQKNPLW
-26 MRYPAISPDGNEI
+26 LRYPAISPDGTTI
-39 VFSYKGDLYK
+39 VFSYQGDLYK
-49 VAADGGNAIP
+49 VGADGGNALP

-74 DGKKIAFAS
+74 DGNKIAFAS

-95 SNGGEAT
+95 ASGGEAT

-146 TYTVPVNGGRSVL
+146 TYTVPVTGGRSVL

-171 SNGTSIV
+171 SNGSSII

-195 SLTRDVWKFDIKE
+195 SLTRDVWIFDIKE
-208 NTYTQLSDYIGED
+208 NTYRQLSDYIGED
-221 REPLFSNDDQSIYYL
+221 REPLFSNDDQYVYYL
-236 SEKNGTQNIFK
+236 SEKKGSQNIFK
-247 RTVDGKKETQISS
+247 RSINGKTETQISF

-282 GEIYLIKND
+282 GEIYTINND
-291 GSPKKIS
+291 GSPKKVN
-298 ININADVKSNT
+298 INISADIKANT
-309 EQILPVNASNGDY
+309 EQIVSVNASNGDY

-342 SVEGGITKRI
+342 SVDGGITKRI

-360 MVEFSADGKSIFY
+360 MVDFSKDGKSIFY

-387 IVRKEEPYFYASTS
+387 IVRKDEAYFYASTI
-401 LKEEAVLASDK
+401 LKEEAILATDK

-434 VRVYNLENKL
+434 VRIYNLDNKS

-456 YSDGDQSFKWSL
+456 YADGDQYYKWSL

-476 SGKGRYGSSEVVL
+476 SGKGRYGSSEVVM
-489 YKVDGTDKTGVDLT
+489 YKVDGSDKTGVDLT
-503 QSGFQDGGQVFALDG
+503 QSGFQDGGQLFALEG
-518 KALLWASDKYG
+518 KALVWATDKYG

-540 TDISIMFFD
+540 TDVSIMFFD
-549 QDSYDRFRLTKEE
+549 QDSYDKFRLSKEE
-562 YALIK
+562 YALLK
-567 EKDDKTKKDSAWKI
+567 EKDDNIKKDSAWKVNN
-581 KDSIAKKQ
+581 SIANKQ

-617 SDGSKLWYTATTEK
+617 ADGSKLWYTATTEK

-649 RVANGAGFIS
+649 RVSNGAGFIS
-659 SVDGKSLYL
+659 STDGKSLYL

-673 FAKLETESGKITPIT
+673 FAKLETETGKIAPIS

-732 YSKMLPHINNNY
+732 YIKMLPHINNNY

-765 FSPQNPSGD
+765 FSPQNPTGD
-774 QTASLGLFYDEFLG
+774 QTASLGMFYDEFSG

-797 ITNGPADWANSKIKA
+797 ITNGPTDLANSKIKA
-812 GMVIEK
+812 GMIIEK

-824 TASKDWA
+824 TATKDWN

-838 GNNVLVTVSDK
+838 GSNVLLSVLDQTGN
-849 ATNARF
+849 TRF
-855 EEVIKPINGAAEQA
+855 EEVVKPINGAAEQA
-869 LLYTRWVNTMRK
+869 LLYNRWVNTMRK

-909 EVLGRNAEKEA
+909 EVLGRNAEKDA

-1040 LEPDVKVTLPYN
+1040 LEPDIKVTLPYK
-1052 ALINGKDTQ
+1052 AFINGKDTQ

-1072 IKK
+1072 IK

>member
-1 MQKTIIAFLMLVIT
+1 MQKTIIAFFVLVLT
-15 GSLAAQNNPLW
+15 SSLSAQKNPLW
-26 MRYPAISPDGNEI
+26 LRYPAISPDGTTI
-39 VFSYKGDLYK
+39 VFSYQGDLYK
-49 VAADGGNAIP
+49 VGADGGNALP

-95 SNGGEAT
+95 ASGGEAT

-146 TYTVPVNGGRSVL
+146 TYTVPVTGGRSVL

-171 SNGTSIV
+171 SNGSSII

-221 REPLFSNDDQSIYYL
+221 REPLFSNDDQYVYYL
-236 SEKNGTQNIFK
+236 SEKKGSQNIFK
-247 RTVDGKKETQISS
+247 RSINGKTETQISF

-282 GEIYLIKND
+282 GEIYTINND
-291 GSPKKIS
+291 GSPKKVN
-298 ININADVKSNT
+298 INISADIKANT
-309 EQILPVNASNGDY
+309 EQIVSVNASNGDY

-342 SVEGGITKRI
+342 SVDGGITKRI

-360 MVEFSADGKSIFY
+360 MVDFSKDGKSIFY

-387 IVRKEEPYFYASTS
+387 IVRKDEAYFYASTI
-401 LKEEAVLASDK
+401 LKEEAILATDK

-434 VRVYNLENKL
+434 VRVYNLDNKS

-456 YSDGDQSFKWSL
+456 YADGDQYYKWSL

-476 SGKGRYGSSEVVL
+476 SGKGRYGSSEVVM
-489 YKVDGTDKTGVDLT
+489 YKVDGSDKTGVDLT
-503 QSGFQDGGQVFALDG
+503 QSGFQDGGQLFALEG
-518 KALLWASDKYG
+518 KALVWATDKYG

-540 TDISIMFFD
+540 TDVSIMFFD
-549 QDSYDRFRLTKEE
+549 QDSYDKFRLSKEE
-562 YALIK
+562 YALLK
-567 EKDDKTKKDSAWKI
+567 EKDDNIKKDSAWKVNN
-581 KDSIAKKQ
+581 SIANKQ

-617 SDGSKLWYTATTEK
+617 ADGSKLWYTATTEK

-649 RVANGAGFIS
+649 RVSNGAGFIS
-659 SVDGKSLYL
+659 STDGKSLYL

-673 FAKLETESGKITPIT
+673 FAKLETETGKIAPIS

-732 YSKMLPHINNNY
+732 YIKMLPHINNNY

-765 FSPQNPSGD
+765 FSPQNPTGD
-774 QTASLGLFYDEFLG
+774 QTASLGMFYDEFSG

-797 ITNGPADWANSKIKA
+797 ITNGPTDLANSKIKA
-812 GMVIEK
+812 GMIIEK

-824 TASKDWA
+824 TATKDWN

-838 GNNVLVTVSDK
+838 GSNVLLSVLDQTGN
-849 ATNARF
+849 TRF
-855 EEVIKPINGAAEQA
+855 EEVVKPINGSAEQA
-869 LLYTRWVNTMRK
+869 LLYNRWVNTMRK

-909 EVLGRNAEKEA
+909 EVLGRNAEKDA

-1040 LEPDVKVTLPYN
+1040 LEPDIKVTLPYK
-1052 ALINGKDTQ
+1052 AFINGKDTQ

-1072 IKK
+1072 IK

>member
-1 MQKTIIAFLMLVIT
+1 MQKTILAFLLLVIT
-15 GSLAAQNNPLW
+15 GSLTAQNSPLW
-26 MRYPAISPDGNEI
+26 MRYPSISPNGNEI

-49 VAADGGNAIP
+49 VASDGGNAVP

-146 TYTVPVNGGRSVL
+146 TYTVPVTGGRSVL

-221 REPLFSNDDQSIYYL
+221 REPLFSNDDQFIYYL
-236 SEKNGTQNIFK
+236 SEKNGSQNIFK
-247 RTVDGKKETQISS
+247 STVDGKKETQISS

-282 GEIYLIKND
+282 GEIYTIKND
-291 GSPKKIS
+291 GSPKKLS
-298 ININADVKSNT
+298 ININADIKSNT

-360 MVEFSADGKSIFY
+360 MVEFSTDGKSIFY

-401 LKEEAVLASDK
+401 VKEDAVLASDK

-434 VRVYNLENKL
+434 VRVYNLENKS

-456 YSDGDQSFKWSL
+456 YSDGDQSFEWSL

-476 SGKGRYGSSEVVL
+476 SGKGRYGSSEVVMF
-489 YKVDGTDKTGVDLT
+489 KVDGTDKTGVDLT
-503 QSGFQDGGQVFALDG
+503 QSGFQDGGQIFALDG
-518 KALLWASDKYG
+518 KALLWATDKYG

-540 TDISIMFFD
+540 TDISILFFD
-549 QDSYDRFRLTKEE
+549 QDTYDKFRLTKEE
-562 YALIK
+562 YALLK
-567 EKDDKTKKDSAWKI
+567 EKDDKIKKDSAWKI

-659 SVDGKSLYL
+659 SSDGKSLYL
-668 NSAQG
+668 NSPQG
-673 FAKLETESGKITPIT
+673 FAKLETETGKITPIS

-724 NWEMYKMA
+724 NWEMYKTA
-732 YSKMLPHINNNY
+732 YSKMLPYINNNY

-765 FSPQNPSGD
+765 YSPQNPSGD
-774 QTASLGLFYDEFLG
+774 QTASLGLFYDEFAG

-824 TASKDWA
+824 TATKDWS

-838 GNNVLVTVSDK
+838 GTNVLVAVLDK
-849 ATNARF
+849 NANTRF
-855 EEVIKPINGAAEQA
+855 EEVIKPINSAAEQA
-869 LLYTRWVNTMRK
+869 LLYNRWVTTMRK

-1008 WWETQIDPTMVF
+1008 WWETQIDLTMVF

-1040 LEPDVKVTLPYN
+1040 LEPDIKVLLPYKSF
-1052 ALINGKDTQ
+1052 INGKDTQ
-1061 IEAAVKEMLKT
+1061 IEAAVNEMLKT

>member
-1 MQKTIIAFLMLVIT
+1 MQKTIIAFFVLVLT
-15 GSLAAQNNPLW
+15 SSVSAQKNPLW
-26 MRYPAISPDGNEI
+26 LRYPAISPDGTTI
-39 VFSYKGDLYK
+39 VFSYQGDLYK
-49 VAADGGNAIP
+49 VGADGGNALP

-74 DGKKIAFAS
+74 DGNKIAFAS

-95 SNGGEAT
+95 ASGGEAT

-146 TYTVPVNGGRSVL
+146 TYTVPVTGGRSVL

-171 SNGTSIV
+171 SNGSSII

-221 REPLFSNDDQSIYYL
+221 REPLFSNDDQYVYYL
-236 SEKNGTQNIFK
+236 SEKKGSQNIFK
-247 RTVDGKKETQISS
+247 RSINGKTETQISF

-282 GEIYLIKND
+282 GEIYTINND
-291 GSPKKIS
+291 GSPKKVN
-298 ININADVKSNT
+298 INISADIKANT
-309 EQILPVNASNGDY
+309 EQIVSVNASNGDY

-342 SVEGGITKRI
+342 SVDGGITKRI

-360 MVEFSADGKSIFY
+360 MVDFSKDGKSIFY

-387 IVRKEEPYFYASTS
+387 IVRKDEAYFYASTI
-401 LKEEAVLASDK
+401 LKEEAILATDK

-434 VRVYNLENKL
+434 VRVYNLDNKS

-456 YSDGDQSFKWSL
+456 YADGDQYYKWSL

-476 SGKGRYGSSEVVL
+476 SGKGRYGSSEVVM
-489 YKVDGTDKTGVDLT
+489 YKVDGSDKTGVDLT
-503 QSGFQDGGQVFALDG
+503 QSGFQDGGQLFALEG
-518 KALLWASDKYG
+518 KALVWATDKYG

-540 TDISIMFFD
+540 TDVSIMFFD
-549 QDSYDRFRLTKEE
+549 QDSYDKFRLSKEE
-562 YALIK
+562 YALLK
-567 EKDDKTKKDSAWKI
+567 EKDDNIKKDSAWKVNN
-581 KDSIAKKQ
+581 SIANKQ

-617 SDGSKLWYTATTEK
+617 ADGSKLWYTATTEK

-649 RVANGAGFIS
+649 RVSNGAGFIS
-659 SVDGKSLYL
+659 STDGKSLYL

-673 FAKLETESGKITPIT
+673 FAKLETETGKIAPIS

-732 YSKMLPHINNNY
+732 YIKMLPHINNNY

-765 FSPQNPSGD
+765 FSPQNPTGD
-774 QTASLGLFYDEFLG
+774 QTASLGMFYDEFSG

-797 ITNGPADWANSKIKA
+797 ITNGPTDLANSKIKA
-812 GMVIEK
+812 GMIIEK

-824 TASKDWA
+824 TATKDWN

-838 GNNVLVTVSDK
+838 GSNVLLSVLDQTGN
-849 ATNARF
+849 TRF
-855 EEVIKPINGAAEQA
+855 EEVVKPINGAAEQA
-869 LLYTRWVNTMRK
+869 LLYNRWVNTMRK

-909 EVLGRNAEKEA
+909 EVLGRNAEKDA

-1040 LEPDVKVTLPYN
+1040 LEPDIKVTLPYK
-1052 ALINGKDTQ
+1052 AFINGKDTQ

-1072 IKK
+1072 IK

>member
-1 MQKTIIAFLMLVIT
+1 MQKTIIAFFVLVLT
-15 GSLAAQNNPLW
+15 SSVSAQKNPLW
-26 MRYPAISPDGNEI
+26 LRYPAISPDGTTI
-39 VFSYKGDLYK
+39 VFSYQGDLYK
-49 VAADGGNAIP
+49 VGADGGNALP

-74 DGKKIAFAS
+74 DGNKIAFAS

-95 SNGGEAT
+95 ASGGEAT

-146 TYTVPVNGGRSVL
+146 TYTVPVTGGRSVL

-171 SNGTSIV
+171 SNGSSII

-221 REPLFSNDDQSIYYL
+221 REPLFSNDDQYVYYL
-236 SEKNGTQNIFK
+236 SEKKGSQNIFK
-247 RTVDGKKETQISS
+247 RSINGKTETQISF

-282 GEIYLIKND
+282 GEIYTINND
-291 GSPKKIS
+291 GSPKKVN
-298 ININADVKSNT
+298 INISADIKANT
-309 EQILPVNASNGDY
+309 EQIVSVNASNGDY

-342 SVEGGITKRI
+342 SVDGGITKRI

-360 MVEFSADGKSIFY
+360 MVDFSKDGKSIFY

-387 IVRKEEPYFYASTS
+387 IVRKDEAYFYASTI
-401 LKEEAVLASDK
+401 LKEEAILATDK

-434 VRVYNLENKL
+434 VRIYNLDNKS

-456 YSDGDQSFKWSL
+456 YADGDQYYKWSL

-476 SGKGRYGSSEVVL
+476 SGKGRYGSSEVVM
-489 YKVDGTDKTGVDLT
+489 YKVDGSDKTGVDLT
-503 QSGFQDGGQVFALDG
+503 QSGFQDGGQLFALEG
-518 KALLWASDKYG
+518 KALVWATDKYG

-540 TDISIMFFD
+540 TDVSIMFFD
-549 QDSYDRFRLTKEE
+549 QDSYDKFRLSKEE
-562 YALIK
+562 YALLK
-567 EKDDKTKKDSAWKI
+567 EKDDNIKKDSAWKVNN
-581 KDSIAKKQ
+581 SIANKQ

-617 SDGSKLWYTATTEK
+617 ADGSKLWYTATTEK

-649 RVANGAGFIS
+649 RVSNGAGFIS
-659 SVDGKSLYL
+659 STDGKSLYL

-673 FAKLETESGKITPIT
+673 FAKLETETGKIAPIS

-732 YSKMLPHINNNY
+732 YIKMLPHINNNY

-765 FSPQNPSGD
+765 FSPQNPTGD
-774 QTASLGLFYDEFLG
+774 QTASLGMFYDEFSG

-797 ITNGPADWANSKIKA
+797 ITNGPTDLANSKIKA
-812 GMVIEK
+812 GMIIEK

-824 TASKDWA
+824 TATKDWN

-838 GNNVLVTVSDK
+838 GSNVLLSVLDQTGN
-849 ATNARF
+849 TRF
-855 EEVIKPINGAAEQA
+855 EEVVKPINGAAEQA
-869 LLYTRWVNTMRK
+869 LLYNRWVNTMRK

-909 EVLGRNAEKEA
+909 EVLGRNAEKDA

-1040 LEPDVKVTLPYN
+1040 LEPDIKVTLPYK
-1052 ALINGKDTQ
+1052 AFINGKDTQ

-1072 IKK
+1072 IK

>member
-1 MQKTIIAFLMLVIT
+1 MQKTIIAFFVLVLT
-15 GSLAAQNNPLW
+15 SSVSAQKNPLW
-26 MRYPAISPDGNEI
+26 LRYPAISPDGTTI
-39 VFSYKGDLYK
+39 VFSYQGDLYK
-49 VAADGGNAIP
+49 VGADGGNALP

-95 SNGGEAT
+95 ASGGEAA

-146 TYTVPVNGGRSVL
+146 TYTVPVTGGRSVL

-171 SNGTSIV
+171 SNGSSII

-221 REPLFSNDDQSIYYL
+221 REPLFSNDDQYVYYL
-236 SEKNGTQNIFK
+236 SEKKGSQNIFK
-247 RTVDGKKETQISS
+247 RSINGKTETQISF

-282 GEIYLIKND
+282 GEIYTINND
-291 GSPKKIS
+291 GSPKKVN
-298 ININADVKSNT
+298 INISADIKANT
-309 EQILPVNASNGDY
+309 EQIVSVNASNGDY

-342 SVEGGITKRI
+342 SVDGGITKRI

-360 MVEFSADGKSIFY
+360 MVDFSKDGKSIFY

-387 IVRKEEPYFYASTS
+387 IVRKDEAYFYASTI
-401 LKEEAVLASDK
+401 LKEEAILATDK

-434 VRVYNLENKL
+434 VRVYNLDNKS

-456 YSDGDQSFKWSL
+456 YADGDQYYKWSL

-476 SGKGRYGSSEVVL
+476 SGKGRYGSSEVVM
-489 YKVDGTDKTGVDLT
+489 YKVDGSDKTGVDLT
-503 QSGFQDGGQVFALDG
+503 QSGFQDGGQLFALEG
-518 KALLWASDKYG
+518 KALVWATDKYG

-540 TDISIMFFD
+540 TDVSIMFFD
-549 QDSYDRFRLTKEE
+549 QDSYDKFRLSKEE
-562 YALIK
+562 YALLK
-567 EKDDKTKKDSAWKI
+567 EKDDNIKKDSAWKVNN
-581 KDSIAKKQ
+581 SIANKQ

-617 SDGSKLWYTATTEK
+617 ADGSKLWYTATTEK

-649 RVANGAGFIS
+649 RVSNGAGFIS
-659 SVDGKSLYL
+659 STDGKSLYL
-668 NSAQG
+668 SSAQG
-673 FAKLETESGKITPIT
+673 FAKLETETGKIAPIS

-732 YSKMLPHINNNY
+732 YIKMLPHINNNY

-765 FSPQNPSGD
+765 FSPQNPTGD
-774 QTASLGLFYDEFLG
+774 QTASLGMFYDEFSG

-797 ITNGPADWANSKIKA
+797 ITNGPTDLANSKIKA
-812 GMVIEK
+812 GMIIEK

-824 TASKDWA
+824 TATKDWN

-838 GNNVLVTVSDK
+838 GSNVLLSVLDQTGN
-849 ATNARF
+849 TRF
-855 EEVIKPINGAAEQA
+855 EEVVKPINGSAEQA
-869 LLYTRWVNTMRK
+869 LLYNRWVNTMRK

-909 EVLGRNAEKEA
+909 EVLGRNAEKDA

-988 RAKEIG
+988 RAKKIG

-1040 LEPDVKVTLPYN
+1040 LEPDIKVTLPYK
-1052 ALINGKDTQ
+1052 AFINGKDTQ

-1072 IKK
+1072 IK

>member
-1 MQKTIIAFLMLVIT
+1 MQKTIIAFFVLVLT
-15 GSLAAQNNPLW
+15 SSVSAQKNPLW
-26 MRYPAISPDGNEI
+26 LRYPAISPDGTTI
-39 VFSYKGDLYK
+39 VFSYQGDLYK
-49 VAADGGNAIP
+49 VGAEGGNALP

-74 DGKKIAFAS
+74 DGNKIAFAS

-95 SNGGEAT
+95 ASGGEAT

-146 TYTVPVNGGRSVL
+146 TYTVPVTGGRSVL

-171 SNGTSIV
+171 SNGSSII

-221 REPLFSNDDQSIYYL
+221 REPLFSNDDQYVYYL
-236 SEKNGTQNIFK
+236 SEKKGSQNIFK
-247 RTVDGKKETQISS
+247 RSINGKTETQISF

-282 GEIYLIKND
+282 GEIYTINND
-291 GSPKKIS
+291 GSPKKVN
-298 ININADVKSNT
+298 INISADIKANT
-309 EQILPVNASNGDY
+309 EQIVSVNASNGDY

-342 SVEGGITKRI
+342 SVDGGITKRI

-360 MVEFSADGKSIFY
+360 MVDFSKDGKSIFY

-387 IVRKEEPYFYASTS
+387 IVRKDEAYFYASTI
-401 LKEEAVLASDK
+401 LKEEAILATDK

-434 VRVYNLENKL
+434 VRIYNLDNKS

-456 YSDGDQSFKWSL
+456 YADGDQYYKWSL

-476 SGKGRYGSSEVVL
+476 SGKGRYGSSEVVM
-489 YKVDGTDKTGVDLT
+489 YKVDGSDKTGVDLT
-503 QSGFQDGGQVFALDG
+503 QSGFQDGGQLFALEG
-518 KALLWASDKYG
+518 KALVWATDKYG

-540 TDISIMFFD
+540 TDVSIMFFD
-549 QDSYDRFRLTKEE
+549 QDSYDKFRLSKEE
-562 YALIK
+562 YALLK
-567 EKDDKTKKDSAWKI
+567 EKDDNIKKDSAWKVNN
-581 KDSIAKKQ
+581 SIANKQ

-617 SDGSKLWYTATTEK
+617 ADGSKLWYTATTEK

-649 RVANGAGFIS
+649 RVSNGAGFIS
-659 SVDGKSLYL
+659 STDGKSLYL

-673 FAKLETESGKITPIT
+673 FAKLETETGKIAPIS

-732 YSKMLPHINNNY
+732 YIKMLPHINNNY

-765 FSPQNPSGD
+765 FSPQNPTGD
-774 QTASLGLFYDEFLG
+774 QTASLGMFYDEFSG

-797 ITNGPADWANSKIKA
+797 ITNGPTDLANSKIKA
-812 GMVIEK
+812 GMIIEK

-824 TASKDWA
+824 TATKDWN

-838 GNNVLVTVSDK
+838 GSNVLLSVLDQTGN
-849 ATNARF
+849 TRF
-855 EEVIKPINGAAEQA
+855 EEVVKPINGAAEQA
-869 LLYTRWVNTMRK
+869 LLYNRWVNTMRK

-909 EVLGRNAEKEA
+909 EVLGRNAEKDA

-1040 LEPDVKVTLPYN
+1040 LEPDIKVTLPYK
-1052 ALINGKDTQ
+1052 AFINGKDTQ

-1072 IKK
+1072 IK

>member
-1 MQKTIIAFLMLVIT
+1 MQKTIIAFFVLVLT
-15 GSLAAQNNPLW
+15 SSVSAQKNPLW
-26 MRYPAISPDGNEI
+26 LRYPAISPDGTTI
-39 VFSYKGDLYK
+39 VFSYQGDLYK
-49 VAADGGNAIP
+49 VGAEGGNALP

-74 DGKKIAFAS
+74 DGNKIAFAS

-95 SNGGEAT
+95 ASGGEAT

-146 TYTVPVNGGRSVL
+146 TYTVPVTGGRSVL

-171 SNGTSIV
+171 SNGSSII

-221 REPLFSNDDQSIYYL
+221 REPLFSNDDQYVYYL
-236 SEKNGTQNIFK
+236 SEKKGSQNIFK
-247 RTVDGKKETQISS
+247 RSINGKTETQISF

-282 GEIYLIKND
+282 GEIYTINND
-291 GSPKKIS
+291 GSPKKVN
-298 ININADVKSNT
+298 INISADIKANT
-309 EQILPVNASNGDY
+309 EQIVSVNASNGDY

-342 SVEGGITKRI
+342 SVDGGITKRI

-360 MVEFSADGKSIFY
+360 MVDFSKDGKSIFY

-387 IVRKEEPYFYASTS
+387 IVRKGEAYFYASTI
-401 LKEEAVLASDK
+401 LKEEAILATDK

-434 VRVYNLENKL
+434 VRVYNLDNKS

-456 YSDGDQSFKWSL
+456 YADGDQYYKWSL

-476 SGKGRYGSSEVVL
+476 SGKGRYGSSEVVM
-489 YKVDGTDKTGVDLT
+489 YKVDGSDKTGVDLT
-503 QSGFQDGGQVFALDG
+503 QSGFQDGGQLFALEG
-518 KALLWASDKYG
+518 KALVWATDKYG

-540 TDISIMFFD
+540 TDVSIMFFD
-549 QDSYDRFRLTKEE
+549 QDSYDKFRLSKEE
-562 YALIK
+562 YALLK
-567 EKDDKTKKDSAWKI
+567 EKDDNIKKDSAWKVNN
-581 KDSIAKKQ
+581 SIANKQ

-617 SDGSKLWYTATTEK
+617 ADGSKLWYTATTEK

-649 RVANGAGFIS
+649 RVSNGAGFIS
-659 SVDGKSLYL
+659 STDGKSLYL

-673 FAKLETESGKITPIT
+673 FAKLETETGKIAPIS

-732 YSKMLPHINNNY
+732 YIKMLPHINNNY

-765 FSPQNPSGD
+765 FSPQNPTGD
-774 QTASLGLFYDEFLG
+774 QTASLGMFYDEFSG

-797 ITNGPADWANSKIKA
+797 ITNGPTDLANSKIKA
-812 GMVIEK
+812 GMIIEK

-824 TASKDWA
+824 TATKDWN

-838 GNNVLVTVSDK
+838 GSNVLLSVLDQTGN
-849 ATNARF
+849 TRF
-855 EEVIKPINGAAEQA
+855 EEVVKPINGAAEQA
-869 LLYTRWVNTMRK
+869 LLYNRWVNTMRK

-909 EVLGRNAEKEA
+909 EVLGRNAEKDA

-1040 LEPDVKVTLPYN
+1040 LEPDIKVTLPYK
-1052 ALINGKDTQ
+1052 AFINGKDTQ

-1072 IKK
+1072 IK

>member
-1 MQKTIIAFLMLVIT
+1 MQKTIIAFFVLVLT
-15 GSLAAQNNPLW
+15 SSVSAQKNPLW
-26 MRYPAISPDGNEI
+26 LRYPAISPDGTTI
-39 VFSYKGDLYK
+39 VFSYQGDLYK
-49 VAADGGNAIP
+49 VGAEGGNALP

-74 DGKKIAFAS
+74 DGNKIAFAS

-95 SNGGEAT
+95 ASGGEAT

-146 TYTVPVNGGRSVL
+146 TYTVPVTGGRSVL

-171 SNGTSIV
+171 SNGSSII

-221 REPLFSNDDQSIYYL
+221 REPLFSNDDQYVYYL
-236 SEKNGTQNIFK
+236 SEKKGSQNIFK
-247 RTVDGKKETQISS
+247 RSINGKTETQISF

-282 GEIYLIKND
+282 GEIYTINND
-291 GSPKKIS
+291 GSPKKVN
-298 ININADVKSNT
+298 INISADIKANT
-309 EQILPVNASNGDY
+309 EQIVSVNASNGDY

-342 SVEGGITKRI
+342 SVDGGITKRI

-360 MVEFSADGKSIFY
+360 MVDFSKDGKSIFY

-387 IVRKEEPYFYASTS
+387 IVRKDEAYFYASTI
-401 LKEEAVLASDK
+401 LKEEAILATDK

-434 VRVYNLENKL
+434 VRVYNLDNKS

-456 YSDGDQSFKWSL
+456 YADGDQYYKWSL

-476 SGKGRYGSSEVVL
+476 SGKGRYGSSEVVM
-489 YKVDGTDKTGVDLT
+489 YKVDGSDKTGVDLT
-503 QSGFQDGGQVFALDG
+503 QSGFQDGGQLFALEG
-518 KALLWASDKYG
+518 KALVWATDKYG

-540 TDISIMFFD
+540 TDVSIMFFD
-549 QDSYDRFRLTKEE
+549 QDSYDKFRLSKEE
-562 YALIK
+562 YALLK
-567 EKDDKTKKDSAWKI
+567 EKDDNIKKDSAWKVNN
-581 KDSIAKKQ
+581 SIANKQ

-617 SDGSKLWYTATTEK
+617 ADGSKLWYTATTEK

-649 RVANGAGFIS
+649 RVSNGAGFIS
-659 SVDGKSLYL
+659 STDGKSLYL

-673 FAKLETESGKITPIT
+673 FAKLETETGKIAPIS

-732 YSKMLPHINNNY
+732 YIKMLPHINNNY

-765 FSPQNPSGD
+765 FSPQNPTGD
-774 QTASLGLFYDEFLG
+774 QTASLGMFYDEFSG

-797 ITNGPADWANSKIKA
+797 ITNGPTDLANSKIKA
-812 GMVIEK
+812 GMIIEK

-824 TASKDWA
+824 TATKDWN

-838 GNNVLVTVSDK
+838 GSNVLLSVLDQTGN
-849 ATNARF
+849 TRF
-855 EEVIKPINGAAEQA
+855 EEVVKPINGAAEQA
-869 LLYTRWVNTMRK
+869 LLYNRWVNTMRK

-909 EVLGRNAEKEA
+909 EVLGRNAEKDA

-1040 LEPDVKVTLPYN
+1040 LEPDIKVTLPYK
-1052 ALINGKDTQ
+1052 AFINGKDTQ

-1072 IKK
+1072 IK

>member
-1 MQKTIIAFLMLVIT
+1 MQKTIIAFFVLVLT
-15 GSLAAQNNPLW
+15 SSVSAQKNPLW
-26 MRYPAISPDGNEI
+26 LRYPAISPDGTTI
-39 VFSYKGDLYK
+39 VFSYQGDLYK
-49 VAADGGNAIP
+49 VGADGGNALP

-74 DGKKIAFAS
+74 DGNKIAFAS

-95 SNGGEAT
+95 ASGGEAT

-146 TYTVPVNGGRSVL
+146 TYTVPVTGGRSVL

-171 SNGTSIV
+171 SNGSSII

-187 PWRKHQTS
+187 PLRKHQTS

-221 REPLFSNDDQSIYYL
+221 REPLFSNDDQYVYYL
-236 SEKNGTQNIFK
+236 SEKKGSQNIFK
-247 RTVDGKKETQISS
+247 RSINGKTETQISF

-282 GEIYLIKND
+282 GEIYTINND
-291 GSPKKIS
+291 GSPKKVN
-298 ININADVKSNT
+298 INISADIKANT
-309 EQILPVNASNGDY
+309 EQIVSVNASNGDY

-342 SVEGGITKRI
+342 SVDGGITKRI

-360 MVEFSADGKSIFY
+360 MVDFSKDGKSIFY

-387 IVRKEEPYFYASTS
+387 IVRKDEAYFYASTI
-401 LKEEAVLASDK
+401 LKEEAILATDK

-434 VRVYNLENKL
+434 VRVYNLDNKS

-456 YSDGDQSFKWSL
+456 YADGDQYYKWSL

-476 SGKGRYGSSEVVL
+476 SGKGRYGSSEVVM
-489 YKVDGTDKTGVDLT
+489 YKVDGSDKTGVDLT
-503 QSGFQDGGQVFALDG
+503 QSGFQDGGQLFALEG
-518 KALLWASDKYG
+518 KALVWATDKYG

-540 TDISIMFFD
+540 TDVSIMFFD
-549 QDSYDRFRLTKEE
+549 QDSYDKFRLSKEE
-562 YALIK
+562 YALLK
-567 EKDDKTKKDSAWKI
+567 EKDDNIKKDSAWKVNN
-581 KDSIAKKQ
+581 SIANKQ

-617 SDGSKLWYTATTEK
+617 ADGSKLWYTATTEK

-649 RVANGAGFIS
+649 RVSNGAGFIS
-659 SVDGKSLYL
+659 STDGKSLYL

-673 FAKLETESGKITPIT
+673 FAKLETETGKIAPIS

-732 YSKMLPHINNNY
+732 YIKMLPHINNNY

-765 FSPQNPSGD
+765 FSPQNPTGD
-774 QTASLGLFYDEFLG
+774 QTASLGMFYDEFSG

-797 ITNGPADWANSKIKA
+797 ITNGPTDLANSKIKA
-812 GMVIEK
+812 GMIIEK

-824 TASKDWA
+824 TATKDWN

-838 GNNVLVTVSDK
+838 GSNVLLSVLDQTGN
-849 ATNARF
+849 TRF
-855 EEVIKPINGAAEQA
+855 EEVVKPINGAAEQA
-869 LLYTRWVNTMRK
+869 LLYNRWVNTMRK

-909 EVLGRNAEKEA
+909 EVLGRNAEKDA

-1040 LEPDVKVTLPYN
+1040 LEPDIKVTLPYK
-1052 ALINGKDTQ
+1052 AFINGKDTQ

-1072 IKK
+1072 IK